1 MARRYEQAVH
11 RGENTNDQLT
21 YKVSLVIKE
30 MQNKTTMRYYL
41 ISFDTF
47 FYIWH
52 TFKGLTMPSTGE
64 CME

>member
-41 ISFDTF
+41 ISFNTF
-47 FYIWH
+47 F
-52 TFKGLTMPSTGE
+52 TFGIHLKA
-64 CME
+64 

>member
-21 YKVSLVIKE
+21 YIYKVSLVIKE

-41 ISFDTF
+41 ISFNTLLHLA
-47 FYIWH
+47 YI
-52 TFKGLTMPSTGE
+52 
-64 CME
+64 